1 VLILEG
7 RAVEGMKRHGGEGY
21 PREVCGLL
29 VGRFKEGTRI
39 RKVREARPA
48 KNLDR
53 DRSGDRYTL
62 DPEDFRRIDEEAR
75 GRELE
80 VVGVYHS
87 HPDHPAVP
95 SERDRRRAAEIWSS
109 SESWSYFILGATQG
123 GVASWRSWVLKSGV
137 FREEPVEIEA
147 EARW

>member
-1 VLILEG
+1 MILDG
-7 RAVEGMKRHGGEGY
+7 RAVEGMRRYGGEGY

-29 VGRFKEGTRI
+29 VGRFEEGTRI
-39 RKVREARPA
+39 RKVWEARPA

-53 DRSGDRYTL
+53 DRAADRYTL
-62 DPEDFRRIDEEAR
+62 DPVDFRRIDEEAR
-75 GRELE
+75 GKELE

-95 SERDRRRAAEIWSS
+95 SGRDRRRAAEIWSS
-109 SESWSYFILGATQG
+109 FESWSYIILEAGKDG
-123 GVASWRSWVLKSGV
+123 IASWRSWVLKGGV